1 MKSFYKYTILV
12 ICLLLCFSTIPVLAE
27 TVNADVSGE
36 PNEQI
41 VVEFSYTGIAGING
55 TVNLSNPDIFS
66 QVDVEVTGLQGFYNP
81 DNGVVSFYG
90 TKNTDVTVILKLTV
104 ANTAQAG
111 NVCDITFVYETVTED
126 GDLPSEPDYK
136 YDYATVTIVNSINFD
151 VLKAQIARAE
161 TLNESKYTAV
171 SWAKMKTALAN
182 ARGALT
188 SRSQDEVDKRAKE
201 LKSAIDNLVE
211 LSVDYSELKKQIQ
224 RAEDL
229 VKDDYTEE
237 SWNELEKAL
246 SNAKEALNSK
256 DQLTVNNAASQLK
269 AAINDLEQK
278 ENDPDVNYYELRRQ
292 IGIAEGL
299 KEVNYTPESWSKLK
313 LALSKARAALSSTN
327 QNAVDKAASDLEHA
341 IEALVRATASENIDY
356 TELLRQ
362 IAVAESLNEM
372 DYLVDSW
379 NEMIEALEYAYTA
392 TNSTVQSA
400 VDMAATSLK
409 EAIEKLVRVDYSA
422 LLAAIDEVN
431 KYTES
436 NEIADLW
443 DKMHKLLNE
452 AQILLTGRDQNAINK
467 CAAEITQLLS
477 EIIKK
482 MSELAGST
490 VIIEKPIPTEPDY
503 DFCNMGM
510 HRVWPILFWVSLVLN
525 LAFVALITT
534 FILRKKRKES
544 DDTPL
549 VDYDISDD
557 EE

>member
-90 TKNTDVTVILKLTV
+90 TKNIDVTVILRLTV

-151 VLKAQIARAE
+151 ALKAQIARAE

-299 KEVNYTPESWSKLK
+299 KEVNYTPESWSQLK
-313 LALSKARAALSSTN
+313 SALSKARAALSSTN

-467 CAAEITQLLS
+467 CAEEIAQLLS

-534 FILRKKRKES
+534 FILRKRRKES

>member
-1 MKSFYKYTILV
+1 MNILLALDDEISKPIVDYFKSSNYNIV
-12 ICLLLCFSTIPVLAE
+12 A
-27 TVNADVSGE
+27 TVN
-36 PNEQI
+36 
-41 VVEFSYTGIAGING
+41 
-55 TVNLSNPDIFS
+55 
-66 QVDVEVTGLQGFYNP
+66 
-81 DNGVVSFYG
+81 
-90 TKNTDVTVILKLTV
+90 
-104 ANTAQAG
+104 
-111 NVCDITFVYETVTED
+111 D
-126 GDLPSEPDYK
+126 G
-136 YDYATVTIVNSINFD
+136 
-151 VLKAQIARAE
+151 Q
-161 TLNESKYTAV
+161 
-171 SWAKMKTALAN
+171 
-182 ARGALT
+182 
-188 SRSQDEVDKRAKE
+188 
-201 LKSAIDNLVE
+201 SAIDNIVK

-299 KEVNYTPESWSKLK
+299 KEVNYTPESWSQLK
-313 LALSKARAALSSTN
+313 SALSKARAALSSTN

-467 CAAEITQLLS
+467 CAEEIAQLLS

-534 FILRKKRKES
+534 FILRKRRKES